1 VQVDDIGN
9 RQEKTGADPTEG
21 IVFTWLKPHSHR
33 TGLTAYISHSTCL
46 QHNMGVGHPECPERL
61 YAIRDQ
67 LMAAQVFDSLQE
79 VDAPEASNAQLS
91 LVHSLDYV
99 DYLEDCLPS
108 VGTFRIDPDTA
119 MSPATLK
126 AARRAAGAV
135 IKAVELVC
143 EDQAPNAFC
152 AIRPPGH
159 HASGNKAMGF
169 CFFNNLAVG
178 VAHALSHYQFE
189 RVAIIDFD
197 VHHGNGTEQIFQND
211 PRVMML
217 SIFQHPFY
225 PYCGDTPAGPNMH
238 NIPLRAGSS
247 GAELREVVETVWL
260 PQLHAFQP
268 QILFI
273 SAGFDGHRED
283 DMGSLGL
290 VEADYE
296 WLTRHLVQTA
306 ALFCQGRIVS
316 VLEGGYDL
324 SSLGRSVTAHIR
336 ALLDS

>member
-1 VQVDDIGN
+1 
-9 RQEKTGADPTEG
+9 
-21 IVFTWLKPHSHR
+21 
-33 TGLTAYISHSTCL
+33 
-46 QHNMGVGHPECPERL
+46 
-61 YAIRDQ
+61 
-67 LMAAQVFDSLQE
+67 
-79 VDAPEASNAQLS
+79 
-91 LVHSLDYV
+91 
-99 DYLEDCLPS
+99 
-108 VGTFRIDPDTA
+108 
-119 MSPATLK
+119 
-126 AARRAAGAV
+126 
-135 IKAVELVC
+135 
-143 EDQAPNAFC
+143 
-152 AIRPPGH
+152 
-159 HASGNKAMGF
+159 MGF

-178 VAHALSHYQFE
+178 VAHALAHYQFE

-197 VHHGNGTEQIFQND
+197 VHHGNGTEQIFQHD

-225 PYCGDTPAGPNMH
+225 PYCGDTPLGPNMH
-238 NIPLRAGSS
+238 NIPLRAGSG

-260 PQLHAFQP
+260 PQLHAFEP

-290 VEADYE
+290 VEADYQ
-296 WLTRHLVQTA
+296 WLTQHLVQIA

-336 ALLDS
+336 ALLDG